1 MNLQDVLIKFALIA
15 DLTLEEA
22 APLSP
27 ICSDAVD
34 EITVKIKDGVD
45 NEINSRRLTAAA
57 AALSFY
63 KYSLYRASGA
73 GMGGFTAGDIK
84 VESQSDASVKSALSV
99 WAEAKDSIAD
109 LLADKDFVF
118 RRV

>member
-1 MNLQDVLIKFALIA
+1 
-15 DLTLEEA
+15 
-22 APLSP
+22 
-27 ICSDAVD
+27 
-34 EITVKIKDGVD
+34 
-45 NEINSRRLTAAA
+45 
-57 AALSFY
+57 
-63 KYSLYRASGA
+63 
-73 GMGGFTAGDIK
+73 MGGFTAGDIK